1 MVFRFYDQSHPVI
14 SLFIMVS
21 RLVSILCAVS
31 EISFYA
37 FVRNSSF
44 FLKLAQEPYRRSVSV
59 NEF

>member
-1 MVFRFYDQSHPVI
+1 MVALLLKVESSQS
-14 SLFIMVS
+14 LTMVS

-44 FLKLAQEPYRRSVSV
+44 KKKTSPRATQKICQC
-59 NEF
+59 